1 LTTEGRTVPCVTAL
15 HDERVESKR
24 IVAEKD
30 DYLVD
35 ILVDLGFVTPDK
47 VGEMRSEAQSA
58 GVGLVDLMLANKV
71 IRPADI
77 TQAKAAHFGAEVV
90 NLNDIKIPD
99 DVIAAVPRHI
109 ARKYRV
115 VPVYKHDGSL
125 TVAIADPSDL
135 DTIDS
140 LTHLLQME
148 INLQVASDPDIEAAL
163 GKYYT
168 ERGGVGRASVSDPRM
183 LETIKELTQ
192 EHVEVTA
199 EQLADGGTVAAD
211 APLIKLVNSMIIE
224 AFKMRASD
232 IHLEPLAK
240 QFRVR
245 YRIDGVLH
253 EMKPPPKRLQA
264 AIISRLK
271 IQSNMSISEHRIP
284 QDGRIQTNVGN
295 KLIDLRVSCLP
306 TNHGESIVM
315 RILDKEG
322 LRLGLPELGFFT
334 DDQQTFERL
343 ISLPDGILLITGPTG
358 SGKTTTLYS
367 CLHFINRP
375 DRKIITVEDPVEYI
389 LAGINQVQV
398 NEAVGLTFAA
408 ALRSILRQ
416 APNIIMVGEIRDL
429 ETASIAI
436 NASLTGHLVFS
447 TLHTN
452 DAPSAVTRLIDIGVK
467 PFLVA
472 SSTRGLM
479 AQRLVRKVC
488 KQCAAPYV
496 PPENEMRQLKLDAT
510 NTQGATFMRGKGCP
524 SCNATGYRGRFGIF
538 EIFVIDDDARK
549 LIYEKVS
556 ASVLRNRAREMGM
569 RTLREDGV
577 RKVLAGLTTPD
588 EVIRATVG
596 DVD

>member
-1 LTTEGRTVPCVTAL
+1 
-15 HDERVESKR
+15 
-24 IVAEKD
+24 VAEKD
-30 DYLVD
+30 DYLID
-35 ILVDLGFVTPDK
+35 ILVDLGFVTSDK
-47 VGEMRSEAQSA
+47 VEEMRTEAQSA
-58 GVGLVDLMLANKV
+58 GVGLVDLMLANKAL
-71 IRPADI
+71 RPADV

-90 NLNDIKIPD
+90 NLGEIKIAD

-115 VPVYKHDGSL
+115 VPVFKHENAL

-135 DTIDS
+135 DTMDS
-140 LTHLLQME
+140 LQHLVNAE
-148 INLQVASDPDIEAAL
+148 VDFRVASDSDIEAAL
-163 GKYYT
+163 SKYYGD
-168 ERGGVGRASVSDPRM
+168 RSGMSADPR
-183 LETIKELTQ
+183 LKEAIEDLTR
-192 EHVEVTA
+192 EHVQVEA
-199 EQLADGGTVAAD
+199 GAMGDGAVIEAD
-211 APLIKLVNSMIIE
+211 APLIKLVNSLITD
-224 AFKMRASD
+224 AFKLRASD

-240 QFRVR
+240 KFRVR

-253 EMKPPPKRLQA
+253 EMKAPPKRLQPS
-264 AIISRLK
+264 IVSRLK

-284 QDGRIQTNVGN
+284 QDGRIQTSVGS

-322 LRLGLPELGFFT
+322 LQLGLPQLGFFT

-343 ISLPDGILLITGPTG
+343 IGMPDGILLVTGPTG

-375 DRKIITVEDPVEYI
+375 DRKIITVEDPVEYL

-398 NEAVGLTFAA
+398 SEAVGLTFSA

-416 APNIIMVGEIRDL
+416 APNVIMIGEIRDL

-488 KQCAAPYV
+488 KQCAAPYM
-496 PPENEMRQLKLDAT
+496 PSEAELRALNLDASRL
-510 NTQGATFMRGKGCP
+510 QGANFMMGKGCGNC
-524 SCNATGYRGRFGIF
+524 SNTGFRGRFGIF
-538 EIFVIDDDARK
+538 EVFVIDDDARK
-549 LIYEKVS
+549 LIYEKVPS
-556 ASVLRNRAREMGM
+556 SVLRARAREMGM
-569 RTLREDGV
+569 RTLREDGI
-577 RKVLAGLTTPD
+577 RKVLAGLTSPE

>member
-1 LTTEGRTVPCVTAL
+1 
-15 HDERVESKR
+15 
-24 IVAEKD
+24 
-30 DYLVD
+30 
-35 ILVDLGFVTPDK
+35 
-47 VGEMRSEAQSA
+47 M
-58 GVGLVDLMLANKV
+58 DLMLANQL
-71 IRPADI
+71 IRPADL

-90 NLNDIKIPD
+90 NLAELRIED
-99 DVIAAVPRHI
+99 DVIATIPRHI
-109 ARKYRV
+109 AKKYRV
-115 VPVYKHDGSL
+115 VPVFKHGNSL
-125 TVAIADPSDL
+125 TVALADPSDL

-140 LTHLLQME
+140 LTHLLHSE
-148 INLQVASDPDIEAAL
+148 ISLQVASEADIEAAL
-163 GKYYT
+163 NRYYGGDKKSIEQDSRFKEVI
-168 ERGGVGRASVSDPRM
+168 ER
-183 LETIKELTQ
+183 LTQ
-192 EHVEVTA
+192 EHVEA
-199 EQLADGGTVAAD
+199 NLPGPDDGKVVEAD
-211 APLIKLVNSMIIE
+211 APLIKLVNQLIVD
-224 AFKMRASD
+224 AFKLRASD
-232 IHLEPLAK
+232 IHLEPLEK
-240 QFRVR
+240 TFRLR
-245 YRIDGVLH
+245 YRIDGMMQ
-253 EMKPPPKRLQA
+253 EMKAPPKRLQA
-264 AIISRLK
+264 AIIARLK
-271 IQSNMSISEHRIP
+271 IQSNMSIAEHRIP
-284 QDGRIQTNVGN
+284 QDGRIQTAVGN

-322 LRLGLPELGFFT
+322 LRLGLAELGFFT

-343 ISLPDGILLITGPTG
+343 IGLPDGILLVTGPTG

-398 NEAVGLTFAA
+398 NESVGLSFQM

-416 APNIIMVGEIRDL
+416 APNVVMIGEIRDM

-472 SSTRGLM
+472 SSTRALM

-488 KQCAAPYV
+488 KQCAAPSM
-496 PPENEMRQLKLDAT
+496 PTEAELRSLGLDGDAVKK
-510 NTQGATFMRGKGCP
+510 ATFMKGKGC
-524 SCNATGYRGRFGIF
+524 SNCSGSGCRGRFGIF
-538 EIFVIDDDARK
+538 EIFVVDDEARK
-549 LIYEKVS
+549 LIYEKVPS
-556 ASVLRNRAREMGM
+556 SVLRARAREMGM
-569 RTLREDGV
+569 RTLREDGI
-577 RKVLAGLTTPD
+577 RKVLAGLTTPE